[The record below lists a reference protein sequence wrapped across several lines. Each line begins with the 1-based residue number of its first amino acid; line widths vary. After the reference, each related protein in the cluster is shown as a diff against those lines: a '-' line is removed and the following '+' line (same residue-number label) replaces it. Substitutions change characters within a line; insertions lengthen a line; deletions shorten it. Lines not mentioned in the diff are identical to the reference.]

1 MCINSMEQVII
12 NKISKLTED
21 NNSIESY
28 ILGAQYLK
36 NKKLENI
43 FKGIQKIQ
51 EEEHCLPEL
60 LKDYRHKKFHD
71 MIDYAEK
78 VLSPETFESFR
89 SAF

>member
-1 MCINSMEQVII
+1 MINSMEQIII
-12 NKISKLTED
+12 NKISEFTED

-43 FKGIQKIQ
+43 FKGIKKIQ
-51 EEEHCLPEL
+51 EEEHCLPPL
-60 LKDYRHKKFHD
+60 LKEYRYKKFHD

-78 VLSPETFESFR
+78 ILSHETFELFR
-89 SAF
+89 LAF

>member
-1 MCINSMEQVII
+1 MINSMEQIII

-28 ILGAQYLK
+28 ILGAQYLE

-51 EEEHCLPEL
+51 EEEHCLPSL
-60 LKDYRHKKFHD
+60 LKDYRSKKFHD

-78 VLSPETFESFR
+78 ILPSEIFELFR